1 MGENNVKKKTA
12 SLPQDFTQVL
22 EMLPDAAYV
31 LDDTGM
37 ILYVNETV
45 SQRTGWTAA
54 DLIGQSII
62 DSLLFALPF
71 RSTLLGAMRDH
82 GSWQGDSER
91 IMPDGSLRT
100 VRALWQ
106 RLAHPIGSA
115 HVVGIEHDISEYRAR
130 ELEFEQARKLAKI
143 GILSEG
149 IAHELRNPL
158 SYALSAAQ
166 LLSDAELP
174 EEVRQ
179 KCIQTITTGVKK
191 AGLIV
196 DNMLSLG
203 KPKSQFARNPVSIER
218 VLSEAID
225 AAAAHP
231 NYSDVRFT
239 TDFPQEPLTVSGNH
253 DMLVQVFHN
262 VITNALNEMPD
273 GGQIGITGNS
283 EVDTI
288 RVRITDTGPGV
299 SDEQMKHL
307 FDPFFSASTSGTGT
321 GLGLTLS
328 YYIMKE
334 HAGSIEVESQP
345 GAGATFVL
353 TFPRVEVA
361 GG

>member
-1 MGENNVKKKTA
+1 MKKKPA
-12 SLPQDFTQVL
+12 SLPPLLAQLL
-22 EMLPDAAYV
+22 EIFPDTVYI
-31 LDDTGM
+31 LDDAGT
-37 ILYVNETV
+37 ILYVNSV
-45 SQRTGWTAA
+45 VQQRMGWEAST
-54 DLIGQSII
+54 LVGQSVI

-71 RSTLLGAMRDH
+71 RSTLLASLRDD
-82 GSWQGDSER
+82 GVWQGDSER

-106 RLAHPIGSA
+106 RFVEPLGPAHII
-115 HVVGIEHDISEYRAR
+115 GIEHDISEYRAR
-130 ELEFEQARKLAKI
+130 ELEYEQARKLAKI

-166 LLSDAELP
+166 LLTEEDLP
-174 EEVRQ
+174 DDVRQ

-203 KPKSQFARNPVSIER
+203 KPKAQFER
-218 VLSEAID
+218 HRVGLEKVLAEAID
-225 AAAAHP
+225 AAATHP
-231 NYSDVRFT
+231 NFSDVRVSQH
-239 TDFPQEPLTVSGNH
+239 FPPDPLSVMGNH

-273 GGQIGITGNS
+273 GGSISIRG
-283 EVDTI
+283 EADADAI
-288 RVRITDTGPGV
+288 RVRVSDSGPGV
-299 SDEQMKHL
+299 SEEQLKHL
-307 FDPFFSASTSGTGT
+307 FDPFFSASSSGTGT

-345 GAGATFVL
+345 GSGATFVL
-353 TFPRVEVA
+353 TFPA
-361 GG
+361 AAA